1 METSLYAALGFSL
14 SGTLCPSS
22 SSLYFVS
29 LLPQPIASPGPERT
43 RPPAQLRNPG
53 RFPCVYRSLSAGRDS
68 ALPPPGG
75 CAMKTV
81 AFLALALVTLILPP
95 VVADDALV
103 RFEGGIGVH
112 PVSRSRR

>member
-1 METSLYAALGFSL
+1 
-14 SGTLCPSS
+14 
-22 SSLYFVS
+22 
-29 LLPQPIASPGPERT
+29 
-43 RPPAQLRNPG
+43 
-53 RFPCVYRSLSAGRDS
+53 
-68 ALPPPGG
+68 
-75 CAMKTV
+75 MKTV